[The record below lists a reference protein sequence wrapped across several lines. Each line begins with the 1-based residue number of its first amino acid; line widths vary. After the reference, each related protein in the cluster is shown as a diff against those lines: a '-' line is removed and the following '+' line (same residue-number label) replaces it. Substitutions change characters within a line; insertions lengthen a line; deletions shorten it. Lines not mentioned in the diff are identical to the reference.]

1 MFSMLSVLLGTTA
14 TSWALLWFAVP
25 VDWLQLSPTAV
36 LSLHLLPPLLLTS
49 AYQWWQR
56 VQQLRQVQAEQAEAL
71 AEQAE
76 QAQAE
81 QAARQQQQAVLASR
95 REAVDCRWL
104 RVLTHGSDNPPAWL
118 DEPDVLPYWEAS
130 LPDERDGS
138 LLDYLAPAA
147 IEAWQALYVE
157 LPGAAC
163 LPLLLQASRQVN
175 GMEYMQQVRAW
186 QQMAWQQAW
195 PGRTQPLA
203 DCRFLADGVAIPDQ
217 VLACLQQDPAL
228 PGVLVLAADAP
239 ALFAGEEDDSD
250 SAIWPVR
257 AQGVPGAAL
266 VLAVLMR
273 TDLPAPEL
281 LAAEP
286 GGDADP
292 YQPYWERPLAV
303 TGQAVWG
310 AVPEADQAAF
320 ARQALHVRLAQ
331 SARAALPQQGTLPL
345 TRTLQTLLDDALI
358 NGGVLDDCPPQQAD
372 SPAAGSLPAPGWLV
386 HNSGELAAG
395 GVRLAAIASNL
406 SRREIDLH
414 PIDQASHT
422 VRDWGDTGQAASL
435 LQLAVTV
442 LQGHRLQM
450 PVLQVHFDDEEVA
463 VSVAYPVTDK
473 EPT

>member
-14 TSWALLWFAVP
+14 TSWAVLWFAVP

-36 LSLHLLPPLLLTS
+36 LILHLLPPLLLTS

-56 VQQLRQVQAEQAEAL
+56 VQLLRQAQAEQAQAQ

-81 QAARQQQQAVLASR
+81 QAVRQQQQAILASR

-104 RVLTHGSDNPPAWL
+104 RVLTHGSENPPPWL
-118 DEPDVLPYWEAS
+118 DEPAIQPYWQAS
-130 LPDERDGS
+130 LPAERDGN

-147 IEAWQALYVE
+147 IEALQALYVE
-157 LPGAAC
+157 LPGAAS
-163 LPLLLQASRQVN
+163 LPLLLQASAQVI
-175 GMEYMQQVRAW
+175 GIEYVQQVRAW
-186 QQMAWQQAW
+186 QQLAWQQAW
-195 PGRTQPLA
+195 PGRKQPLA
-203 DCRFLADGVAIPDQ
+203 DCRFLAGGLAVPDQ

-239 ALFAGEEDDSD
+239 VLLAGEEDDND

-273 TDLPAPEL
+273 TDLPAPEP
-281 LAAEP
+281 LAGEQGA
-286 GGDADP
+286 AVDP
-292 YQPYWERPLAV
+292 YQPYWERPPAAS
-303 TGQAVWG
+303 GPAGWG
-310 AVPEADQAAF
+310 PVPVADQAAF

-331 SARAALPQQGTLPL
+331 AASAPLPQQGSLSL
-345 TRTLQTLLDDALI
+345 TRTLQTLLDDVLI
-358 NGGVLDDCPPQQAD
+358 NGGLLDTSPPPQAD
-372 SPAAGSLPAPGWLV
+372 SPAEGLQPAPGWLV

-414 PIDQASHT
+414 PIEQASHT
-422 VRDWGDTGQAASL
+422 VRDWGDTGQAANL
-435 LQLAVTV
+435 LQMAVAV

-463 VSVAYPVTDK
+463 MSLVYPVTEK